1 VASRV
6 ILTGASGFVGRQICT
21 ALVGRG
27 HQVIALSRHQHGG
40 RGGGE
45 STKGVQ
51 WLCADLLGGD
61 DLAGLMAQAQA
72 HHLIH
77 AAWEV
82 GHGTFWQAPE
92 NFVWQRAT
100 DQLAQA
106 FYAAGGQRFVGLG
119 SCAEYDW
126 SSGAVTGGT
135 DLPWSESRALVPG
148 TIYGQAKAQTGTDLL
163 ALAQKMG
170 TSAAWVRLF
179 HLFGPG
185 EPAARLVPSII
196 ENIRLGRVARCG
208 SGRAVRDFVSTWFA
222 ARAIVAVMESPVD
235 GAINVG
241 SGCGV
246 RIADLAQ
253 DVANLLMRPDLLH
266 MGALADR
273 SDDVAWMVADTT
285 RLRRV
290 VGFDEAPD
298 LLADLTRMLH
308 R

>member
-1 VASRV
+1 MASRV
-6 ILTGASGFVGRQICT
+6 LLTGAGGFVGRQICT
-21 ALVGRG
+21 ALVARG
-27 HQVIALSRHQHGG
+27 HQVIALSRQPQGG
-40 RGGGE
+40 WAASGQ
-45 STKGVQ
+45 TKGVQ
-51 WLCADLLGGD
+51 WLCADLLGGA
-61 DLAGLMAQAQA
+61 DLRGLMAQAQA
-72 HHLIH
+72 QYLIH

-82 GHGTFWQAPE
+82 GHGTFWHAPE
-92 NFVWQRAT
+92 NLAWQRAT
-100 DQLAQA
+100 DQLARA

-126 SSGAVTGGT
+126 SAGDA
-135 DLPWSESRALVPG
+135 DLPWPESRALAPA
-148 TIYGQAKAQTGTDLL
+148 TIYGRAKAQTGTDLL
-163 ALAQKMG
+163 ALAQDMG

-222 ARAIVAVMESPVD
+222 ARAIVAVMESPVA

-241 SGCGV
+241 AGCGV

-253 DVANLLMRPDLLH
+253 DVANLLMRPDLLQ

-285 RLRRV
+285 RLRTE

-298 LLADLTRMLH
+298 LLADLTRLLQG
-308 R
+308 